1 MRFPWPFKTIPLTPA
16 VKPSN
21 NPNFNTGDIV
31 NLNILGD
38 NNMFGMGMPE
48 IIVILIIALL
58 VIGPKKLPELAKSMG
73 RALNEFKRATSDL
86 KDAIHVD
93 DTIKEIKKPLT
104 DLTKNVQDTIQA
116 NLKEEPSP
124 PTKEAAI
131 DAQDSETPAMV
142 TPSEKKDPEK

>member
-1 MRFPWPFKTIPLTPA
+1 
-16 VKPSN
+16 
-21 NPNFNTGDIV
+21 
-31 NLNILGD
+31 
-38 NNMFGMGMPE
+38 MFGMGMPE

-124 PTKEAAI
+124 PAKEAHSNDAI